1 MGLYNILYSGNLLG
15 EEIFA
20 NHNILL
26 SVEIFV
32 TFDYC
37 IHNRRRYIE
46 DVWIQKCVLAL
57 IFANVFEITKFH
69 KN

>member
-26 SVEIFV
+26 SVQIFV
-32 TFDYC
+32 IFDYY
-37 IHNRRRYIE
+37 IHNRIYIE

-57 IFANVFEITKFH
+57 IFADVFEITKFH

>member
-26 SVEIFV
+26 SVEVFAIFY
-32 TFDYC
+32 YC
-37 IHNRRRYIE
+37 IHNRRYIE
-46 DVWIQKCVLAL
+46 DVWIQKYVLAL
-57 IFANVFEITKFH
+57 IFANVFEITKFN

>member
-1 MGLYNILYSGNLLG
+1 MGLCNILYSGNLLG

-32 TFDYC
+32 IFDYC
-37 IHNRRRYIE
+37 ITNRRYIE

-57 IFANVFEITKFH
+57 IFADVFEITKFR